1 MIQKLELRLLCSL
14 ILERTIN
21 DPDKYQ
27 SGLTK
32 IFFRAGMLAA
42 LESLRSERLNALVTI
57 VQKNMRRRMAVK
69 KYQEL
74 RSATIK
80 IQTWWR
86 GILARRL
93 VESIRRNVAAKRL
106 QAGVRCFLQRSKFLQ
121 VRQSVIALQS
131 RKFWRSQRR
140 FSLLMHG
147 TFRHPW
153 CTSTASEQG
162 GEDTAWSCAVA
173 IPVPRIVSSLFF
185 RFVQHTDGTL
195 YRLYRRSYRSDF
207 RHVVYLQSCVRRRL
221 AKKQLKILKAEARS
235 VSKFK
240 EISYRLE
247 NKVVELTQTLQKRT
261 EEKKAL
267 QAQLEELE
275 KQIQQWSSKHEEA
288 DTKAKSFQ
296 TALQTAEAELSRREE
311 LLQAKADV
319 EKRLED
325 AIAKAAEKE
334 EAIQRLTNEVIA
346 QAAQL
351 QSQEKAFAAS
361 PMRSTD
367 DVSVI
372 ATLKSEVSSL
382 REQLNRANA
391 YNALT
396 RGAREP
402 PTSPTFVPALRIP
415 DANGALGLSLAPPL
429 HPNPHQRRHSTAGVL
444 QLSPSEYRTSAD
456 ELMIDVKR
464 SQALNQRAVS
474 VAYNGE
480 DNGLRVRTNGVADL
494 RSYDDLAEEKIRLMQ
509 DIKRLDEDVLI
520 GLIRGLKI
528 PAPSTTNPSAVK
540 EILFPANLISLVTNE
555 MWKYGLIPESER
567 FLANVMEAIQA
578 HVMVSSLPCLLDAF

>member
-1 MIQKLELRLLCSL
+1 
-14 ILERTIN
+14 
-21 DPDKYQ
+21 
-27 SGLTK
+27 
-32 IFFRAGMLAA
+32 
-42 LESLRSERLNALVTI
+42 
-57 VQKNMRRRMAVK
+57 
-69 KYQEL
+69 
-74 RSATIK
+74 
-80 IQTWWR
+80 
-86 GILARRL
+86 
-93 VESIRRNVAAKRL
+93 
-106 QAGVRCFLQRSKFLQ
+106 
-121 VRQSVIALQS
+121 
-131 RKFWRSQRR
+131 
-140 FSLLMHG
+140 
-147 TFRHPW
+147 
-153 CTSTASEQG
+153 
-162 GEDTAWSCAVA
+162 
-173 IPVPRIVSSLFF
+173 
-185 RFVQHTDGTL
+185 
-195 YRLYRRSYRSDF
+195 LYRRSYRSDLG
-207 RHVVYLQSCVRRRL
+207 HVVYLQSCVRRRL

-240 EISYRLE
+240 EISYKLE
-247 NKVVELTQTLQKRT
+247 NKVVELTQNLQKRT

-267 QAQLEELE
+267 QTQLEELE

-288 DTKAKSFQ
+288 DSKAKSLQ
-296 TALQTAEAELSRREE
+296 TALHTAEVELSRREE

-319 EKRLED
+319 EKRLEE

-334 EAIQRLTNEVIA
+334 EAIQRLTNEVLA

-351 QSQEKAFAAS
+351 LSQEKAFATS
-361 PMRSTD
+361 PMRSTE

-372 ATLKSEVSSL
+372 ATLKSEVGSL

-396 RGAREP
+396 RGTREP

-415 DANGALGLSLAPPL
+415 DANGANGLSLASPL
-429 HPNPHQRRHSTAGVL
+429 HPNRHQRRHSSAGVL

-480 DNGLRVRTNGVADL
+480 DNVLRVRTNGVADL

-509 DIKRLDEDVLI
+509 DIKRLDEDVLV

-578 HVMVSSLPCLLDAF
+578 HVMVGFLPCFWTLSDSSIVLQWRGCHCPGHLLAF

>member
-1 MIQKLELRLLCSL
+1 M
-14 ILERTIN
+14 
-21 DPDKYQ
+21 
-27 SGLTK
+27 
-32 IFFRAGMLAA
+32 
-42 LESLRSERLNALVTI
+42 
-57 VQKNMRRRMAVK
+57 
-69 KYQEL
+69 
-74 RSATIK
+74 
-80 IQTWWR
+80 
-86 GILARRL
+86 
-93 VESIRRNVAAKRL
+93 
-106 QAGVRCFLQRSKFLQ
+106 
-121 VRQSVIALQS
+121 
-131 RKFWRSQRR
+131 
-140 FSLLMHG
+140 
-147 TFRHPW
+147 
-153 CTSTASEQG
+153 
-162 GEDTAWSCAVA
+162 
-173 IPVPRIVSSLFF
+173 
-185 RFVQHTDGTL
+185 
-195 YRLYRRSYRSDF
+195 
-207 RHVVYLQSCVRRRL
+207 
-221 AKKQLKILKAEARS
+221 
-235 VSKFK
+235 SKFK

-261 EEKKAL
+261 EEKRAL
-267 QAQLEELE
+267 QTQLDELE
-275 KQIQQWSSKHEEA
+275 KQLQQWSSKHEEA
-288 DTKAKSFQ
+288 DTKAKSLQ

-334 EAIQRLTNEVIA
+334 EAIQRLTNEVLA
-346 QAAQL
+346 QASQL
-351 QSQEKAFAAS
+351 QSQEKAFAIS
-361 PMRSTD
+361 PMRSTE

-372 ATLKSEVSSL
+372 ATLKNEVSSL

-402 PTSPTFVPALRIP
+402 PTSPTFIPALRIP
-415 DANGALGLSLAPPL
+415 DANGANGLSLAPPL
-429 HPNPHQRRHSTAGVL
+429 HSNRHQRRHSSAGVL
-444 QLSPSEYRTSAD
+444 QLNPSEYRTSAD

-480 DNGLRVRTNGVADL
+480 DNVLRVRTNGVADL

-509 DIKRLDEDVLI
+509 EIKRLDEDVLT

-528 PAPSTTNPSAVK
+528 PAPSMTNPSAVK

-578 HVMVSSLPCLLDAF
+578 HVMVSSLPYFLDPF

>member
-1 MIQKLELRLLCSL
+1 
-14 ILERTIN
+14 
-21 DPDKYQ
+21 
-27 SGLTK
+27 
-32 IFFRAGMLAA
+32 
-42 LESLRSERLNALVTI
+42 
-57 VQKNMRRRMAVK
+57 
-69 KYQEL
+69 
-74 RSATIK
+74 
-80 IQTWWR
+80 
-86 GILARRL
+86 
-93 VESIRRNVAAKRL
+93 
-106 QAGVRCFLQRSKFLQ
+106 
-121 VRQSVIALQS
+121 
-131 RKFWRSQRR
+131 
-140 FSLLMHG
+140 
-147 TFRHPW
+147 
-153 CTSTASEQG
+153 
-162 GEDTAWSCAVA
+162 
-173 IPVPRIVSSLFF
+173 
-185 RFVQHTDGTL
+185 
-195 YRLYRRSYRSDF
+195 
-207 RHVVYLQSCVRRRL
+207 
-221 AKKQLKILKAEARS
+221 
-235 VSKFK
+235 
-240 EISYRLE
+240 
-247 NKVVELTQTLQKRT
+247 VELTQTLQKRT

-267 QAQLEELE
+267 QTQLDELE

-288 DTKAKSFQ
+288 DAKAKSLQ
-296 TALQTAEAELSRREE
+296 TALHTTEAELSRREE

-334 EAIQRLTNEVIA
+334 EAIQRLTNEVLA

-351 QSQEKAFAAS
+351 QSQEKAFATS
-361 PMRSTD
+361 PMRSTE

-415 DANGALGLSLAPPL
+415 DVNGANVSLAPPL
-429 HPNPHQRRHSTAGVL
+429 HPNRHQRRHSSAGVL

-480 DNGLRVRTNGVADL
+480 DNALRVRTNGVADL

-578 HVMVSSLPCLLDAF
+578 HVMVSSFAC